1 MSTSLQPSVSHACL
15 DHCFQYALPLK
26 RHSVKAGAPIAWQL
40 LLMSLPFPCVAQ
52 SPDITSLEA
61 YVNAIKQPQIPD
73 QIASMEHFLEVSGQ
87 SNLRLDALEI
97 LVMDYQQVNN
107 SERAV
112 SRAHD
117 LLNFDPSNPLA
128 VAVLNTNGVPPS
140 NRKARNDE
148 FSAARRGLTNVDL
161 LHKPEGMSQ
170 AQFAQ
175 LQQKVRGML
184 AGAIGMGYL
193 DQQDYQK
200 AVTYLQQAVAAEPQN
215 GRYNYGLAQAILS
228 SPNGNNADA
237 YWLLAKAVTMSKG
250 TAYEQ
255 QISHDALAKYKE
267 NGGSEAVWN
276 QLLAAAAAS
285 NVNTAQ
291 QNGAQPVNAGQP
303 QQSAP
308 ASGTTVSTNPQS
320 TSTSST
326 NPVPGGNPPT
336 ATASPNIPS
345 TGNSS
350 GNASSV
356 QPANNSAPTTVTVE
370 APPSNAAVN
379 NTGVGNAAGSPSTN
393 NAASGQVGN
402 SVPPAAAPNTG
413 TASTATINS
422 GNRATSTIQPA
433 AANPA
438 DQPPSTTA
446 QPTNTN
452 TSTANPPAQPANI
465 AAPPGPQASTNA
477 SPAVSNTTRTA
488 QSTNGSTWI
497 PFGAKTSSAQGAP
510 ATVPPSSTNMPS
522 TPAPSNQATPNAPS
536 PSPGS
541 GNVPS
546 SSQPATANPPTA
558 ANRSA
563 NSSRTQNT
571 PVMAK
576 ASPPPLPGSANSL
589 PESDQPSLVLRPPI
603 TSSTPRGPTTAPLPD
618 RKPAV
623 APPPVVSSPII
634 TAPTGPVSL

>member
-1 MSTSLQPSVSHACL
+1 MSTPLQPSVSHACL
-15 DHCFQYALPLK
+15 RHCFQYALPLK
-26 RHSVKAGAPIAWQL
+26 RHSVKAGAPIAWLL
-40 LLMSLPFPCVAQ
+40 LLMSLPFACVAQ

-128 VAVLNTNGVPPS
+128 IAVLNTNGVPS
-140 NRKARNDE
+140 NNRKARNDE

-228 SPNGNNADA
+228 SSNGNNADA

-356 QPANNSAPTTVTVE
+356 QPANNSAPTTVTVQ
-370 APPSNAAVN
+370 APPSNAAV
-379 NTGVGNAAGSPSTN
+379 
-393 NAASGQVGN
+393 
-402 SVPPAAAPNTG
+402 
-413 TASTATINS
+413 
-422 GNRATSTIQPA
+422 
-433 AANPA
+433 
-438 DQPPSTTA
+438 
-446 QPTNTN
+446 
-452 TSTANPPAQPANI
+452 
-465 AAPPGPQASTNA
+465 
-477 SPAVSNTTRTA
+477 
-488 QSTNGSTWI
+488 
-497 PFGAKTSSAQGAP
+497 K
-510 ATVPPSSTNMPS
+510 
-522 TPAPSNQATPNAPS
+522 
-536 PSPGS
+536 
-541 GNVPS
+541 
-546 SSQPATANPPTA
+546 
-558 ANRSA
+558 
-563 NSSRTQNT
+563 
-571 PVMAK
+571 
-576 ASPPPLPGSANSL
+576 
-589 PESDQPSLVLRPPI
+589 
-603 TSSTPRGPTTAPLPD
+603 
-618 RKPAV
+618 
-623 APPPVVSSPII
+623 
-634 TAPTGPVSL
+634 